1 MLGEAYRQGFGVRQD
16 FAKAMEWYC
25 AAAADGLGA
34 AMNKCGYSLLIGGP
48 GVAPDRIEALKWL
61 TLAVERTGPGD
72 SHDRATV
79 NLRRALIDAA
89 PREKTEAAR
98 LAEDLRRK
106 LPAPD
111 LALRRINLSP
121 LPYLPAPR
129 PGIRRTPFTTGGK
142 SFNSS

>member
-48 GVAPDRIEALKWL
+48 GVVPDRIEALKWL
-61 TLAVERTGPGD
+61 TLAVERTGRGD
-72 SHDRATV
+72 SHDREFHDRATV

-89 PREKTEAAR
+89 PREKAEAAR
-98 LAEDLRRK
+98 RAEELRKK
-106 LPAPD
+106 LPALD
-111 LALRRINLSP
+111 
-121 LPYLPAPR
+121 PAVP
-129 PGIRRTPFTTGGK
+129 K
-142 SFNSS
+142 N